1 MYTGKKVRFR
11 ALDVSDL
18 DNRMQWSRDREVM
31 RFLVGGELPF
41 SRAAEEAFI
50 REAVSQHAK
59 GNKYYT
65 VETLDG
71 EYIGAAGFSDIQH
84 VNRRATIGLVIGR
97 RDMHGQGYGTDTV
110 RLLLHT
116 AFHVYNLEKVT
127 LKVFSNNHPAIAC
140 YRKCGF
146 REVGRMK
153 QHRFIDG
160 EWHDEICM
168 EINRSEWEL
177 SQEEGKQRR

>member
-1 MYTGKKVRFR
+1 MYIGKKVRLR
-11 ALDVSDL
+11 ALDICDL

-31 RFLVGGELPF
+31 RLLVGGELPL
-41 SRAAEEAFI
+41 SRASEEAFI
-50 REAVSQHAK
+50 RKAVKQQST

-65 VETLDG
+65 VETLQG

-97 RDMHGQGYGTDTV
+97 RNLHGRGYGTDTV
-110 RLLLHT
+110 HVLLHT
-116 AFHVYNLEKVT
+116 AFHVYNFEKTT
-127 LKVFSNNHPAIAC
+127 LKVFSNNQPAVAC

-146 REVGRMK
+146 TEVGRMK

-168 EINRSEWEL
+168 QITRAEWETT
-177 SQEEGKQRR
+177 QGDGAK